1 MLVLPK
7 LSHEWSSNDGRIN
20 HLSQGW
26 QENLRSWLRDHA
38 IYAGRRARNYFQRC
52 VAKTTPRLRLTSGRN
67 PSYLVTWD
75 FAAEDGEK
83 RSMFFLTKR
92 WLLQKKSHLE
102 PRPAVP
108 RHDQGSKK
116 SRDNAPGSNEKSS
129 FTMLKGLGVG
139 WNWMWILHL
148 RIPISIEF
156 KKNPWKTIGK
166 RCVHRFFPKFLC
178 PHGSPGGVLN
188 GDLMDGIQTWQTWF
202 CLNRPF
208 KLLKQRPQM
217 WKNTSRRSMVSNPWN
232 PWRLVEC
239 LELTGH
245 LDGTIRSPGGNDPI
259 KGDDQRYNSI
269 NNITVGECWW
279 TCIPIDVDDMRIHS
293 ITPDQQILKQMF
305 SGITNFSRKFLCASH
320 SETWIRTIVA
330 DIWVSIPYL

>member
-26 QENLRSWLRDHA
+26 QENLRGWLRDHA

-75 FAAEDGEK
+75 FAAEDGDKRGMLFFDKKVAVAEK
-83 RSMFFLTKR
+83 IAPWTKAGSATP
-92 WLLQKKSHLE
+92 WPGLE
-102 PRPAVP
+102 KIKGQRT
-108 RHDQGSKK
+108 RHQWKIQLYHVERTWS
-116 SRDNAPGSNEKSS
+116 
-129 FTMLKGLGVG
+129 
-139 WNWMWILHL
+139 WMELDV
-148 RIPISIEF
+148 
-156 KKNPWKTIGK
+156 KKNPWKTTGK
-166 RCVHRFFPKFLC
+166 RCVHRFFPLDKFLC

-245 LDGTIRSPGGNDPI
+245 LDGTIRSPGGNEDE
-259 KGDDQRYNSI
+259 G
-269 NNITVGECWW
+269 WW
-279 TCIPIDVDDMRIHS
+279 
-293 ITPDQQILKQMF
+293 
-305 SGITNFSRKFLCASH
+305 
-320 SETWIRTIVA
+320 SEI
-330 DIWVSIPYL
+330 